1 MLALARNRS
10 TVCHVCVFAHQQPYT
25 HKHRYNTGIQ
35 CMYTYVCMCAGQTHT
50 TVRWGW
56 PPSPEN
62 FQIVAIN
69 DGVEVCVGVG
79 GVLCAVNVCV

>member
-1 MLALARNRS
+1 MC
-10 TVCHVCVFAHQQPYT
+10 VCLRTNNHTHTNIGTIPVFSVCIRTSVCVLD
-25 HKHRYNTGIQ
+25 KHTPQYG
-35 CMYTYVCMCAGQTHT
+35 
-50 TVRWGW
+50 GW
-56 PPSPEN
+56 PPSQEN

>member
-1 MLALARNRS
+1 
-10 TVCHVCVFAHQQPYT
+10 
-25 HKHRYNTGIQ
+25 
-35 CMYTYVCMCAGQTHT
+35 MCAGQTHT

-79 GVLCAVNVCV
+79 GVLCAVCVCV